1 MIHHRDQHGRGA
13 NRLLARDDLQH
24 AIGTLIATPRND
36 VGIDQAWRNV
46 KIQPRAAPIEELRR
60 TDRSW
65 FRLSHRL
72 VQSTPLTCSASAIAK
87 NSPPDAI
94 PNIGRPSTTR
104 SSPMSTRS

>member
-72 VQSTPLTCSASAIAK
+72 GQSPPPPSPPSAIAK
-87 NSPPDAI
+87 NSPPNAI
-94 PNIGRPSTTR
+94 PNIWRQRPHR
-104 SSPMSTRS
+104 SLL